1 MRYERRRGADTP
13 ARCVRL
19 LMRGHGP
26 EACSLTAEVRP
37 SAAGDGGAAVVLPI
51 TCVAGST
58 PGQQGK
64 RENSDVAE
72 GVAMAKKETSTS
84 RTATPTQSRSWILTI
99 SADKHDRDEV
109 ETALEPYKYVGQL
122 ERGEGGFVHWQVL
135 IENET
140 PIRFA
145 TLKRKLPTAH
155 IEPRRGSV
163 AEAVAYCT
171 KEDSRVDGEAPLE
184 HGAIPVRDEKG
195 QRSDLDRIRS
205 AILDEGRSVDE
216 VILTMPEA
224 ARVTRYVS
232 ELAAARDR
240 AAVRGVERDVE
251 VTYLYGDPGVGK
263 TRWLYDHYDNVARLT
278 DYRNFDSYNGETVL
292 ALDEYGGQIDLR
304 LLNAVLD
311 RYPINLPA
319 RYYDRPARYENV
331 VIISNQPPWALYDWE
346 QPVVRRAF
354 ARRLH
359 RVLMMDARGIVHEVD
374 RDSVQS
380 RFGVVNRAT
389 PVAALESVPAVNES
403 EESALPATLPLRIK
417 DEQPPF

>member
-1 MRYERRRGADTP
+1 M
-13 ARCVRL
+13 
-19 LMRGHGP
+19 
-26 EACSLTAEVRP
+26 
-37 SAAGDGGAAVVLPI
+37 
-51 TCVAGST
+51 
-58 PGQQGK
+58 
-64 RENSDVAE
+64 
-72 GVAMAKKETSTS
+72 
-84 RTATPTQSRSWILTI
+84 
-99 SADKHDRDEV
+99 
-109 ETALEPYKYVGQL
+109 
-122 ERGEGGFVHWQVL
+122 
-135 IENET
+135 
-140 PIRFA
+140 
-145 TLKRKLPTAH
+145 
-155 IEPRRGSV
+155 
-163 AEAVAYCT
+163 
-171 KEDSRVDGEAPLE
+171 
-184 HGAIPVRDEKG
+184 
-195 QRSDLDRIRS
+195 
-205 AILDEGRSVDE
+205 
-216 VILTMPEA
+216 
-224 ARVTRYVS
+224 
-232 ELAAARDR
+232 
-240 AAVRGVERDVE
+240 
-251 VTYLYGDPGVGK
+251 
-263 TRWLYDHYDNVARLT
+263 ARLT

-389 PVAALESVPAVNES
+389 PVAALESVPDVNES